1 MPAMKKK
8 ILLIPN
14 MPNWSL
20 DKIARNLVKYNTS
33 DLVFEIVPFDDFIGD
48 WENLYE
54 RHDIL
59 FPMTNRLF
67 HAMLVKDIPAEKLVT
82 LVTSFA
88 SWDGGKTVPPGFNI
102 TPPRGEIKALK
113 KALLV
118 STSCRKLWYIFSR
131 HIPAVNL
138 TQTCDLEMF
147 YPDERKRTS
156 DRLVVGWTGSLSN
169 NENLDT
175 DLRGI
180 GGIIKPAC
188 AAVEGVEFLAQYAEV
203 NWITDDN
210 EMRDYYNSLDL
221 HLCASKSE
229 GTPMTMLEAAACGV
243 PSLTTDVGMV
253 PELIEDGI
261 NGVVVERSVKAFAEK
276 MEFFTKHPDLLKE
289 MGRAA
294 RGRMEREFTWERLI
308 DQWIA
313 FFYAALE
320 LRRIRDEGY
329 QI

>member
-1 MPAMKKK
+1 MKKK

-20 DKIARNLVKYNTS
+20 DKIARNLVKHNTS
-33 DLVFEIVPFDDFIGD
+33 DLAFEIVHFDDFIGD

-54 RHDIL
+54 GHDLL

-67 HAMLVKDIPAEKLVT
+67 HAMLGRDIPPDRSVT

-88 SWDGGKTVPPGFNI
+88 SWDGGKTVPPGFNV
-102 TPPRGEIKALK
+102 TPPRGEIRALK

-118 STSCRKLWYIFSR
+118 STSCRKLWHIFSK
-131 HIPAVNL
+131 HLPVINL
-138 TQTCDLEMF
+138 TQSCDLKMF
-147 YPDERKRTS
+147 YPAERKRAS
-156 DRLVVGWTGSLSN
+156 DHLVVGWAGSVTN

-188 AAVEGVEFLAQYAEV
+188 AAVDGVEFLAQFAEV
-203 NWITDDN
+203 GLVTDDN

-221 HLCASKSE
+221 YLCASKSE

-243 PSLTTDVGMV
+243 PALTTDVGMV
-253 PELIEDGI
+253 PELIEEGV
-261 NGVVVERSVKAFAEK
+261 NGVVVERTVEAFAGKLEY
-276 MEFFTKHPDLLKE
+276 FVKHRELLKE

-294 RGRMEREFTWERLI
+294 RARMEREFSWERLV
-308 DQWIA
+308 DRWTE
-313 FFYAALE
+313 FFYMALE
-320 LRRIRDEGY
+320 LRELKRKGHIRG
-329 QI
+329 